1 MHQRIADAIELFKD
15 PGLLLRGDAD
25 SVVDNL
31 EVDAA
36 VLSVEIYAQILLS
49 RRVLEGVVHQ
59 IEQRTSDGFAIHLQ
73 RWQIVVDLLLEVEA
87 VVLDF
92 KAIRIERAAYQI
104 ANVGL
109 AKAVLLLARLDAGEV
124 EDIVDQRG
132 KTLAFLA
139 NDLVVLLVLGG
150 IGDASQLQSL
160 SVETN
165 ERERCSQLVRDV
177 GDEIGLQ
184 FGQREFAG
192 DVAVGQYHARSH
204 QERESA

>member
-1 MHQRIADAIELFKD
+1 MHQRIANAIELFKD

-25 SVVDNL
+25 SVGDNL

-49 RRVLEGVVHQ
+49 GRVLECVVHQ

-73 RWQIVVDLLLEVEA
+73 RWQIAVDLLLEVEA

-92 KAIRIERAAYQI
+92 KAIGIERAAYQI

-177 GDEIGLQ
+177 GDEIGFQLRQ
-184 FGQREFAG
+184 CKLA
-192 DVAVGQYHARSH
+192 
-204 QERESA
+204 